1 MGLLQ
6 SLFKGNQPDR
16 QATYAAFLDSSTPI
30 FSQFGHSIYTS
41 DVVQCCIDVIA
52 TSISKLQPRHI
63 RTDGE
68 GMQTIPKSAVN
79 RLFKFGPN
87 ELMTTRQFLEK
98 IVWLYYLNYNAFIY
112 PAYDLVTD
120 GLVTW
125 REYKA
130 FYPLNP
136 TQVDFLQ
143 DTAGKL
149 YLRMYFRNGS
159 SYTLAYADVIHLRKR
174 YSVNEVMGG
183 GSNGQ
188 PDQAALLSVLTI
200 NDTVLQ
206 GVAKAVKMSL
216 NVRGILRVNSFI
228 DDEKLLAER
237 VKFEAA
243 IESGATGILPLDHK
257 GDYTPLAI
265 DPKIID
271 KDTLQF
277 LTDKVLNW
285 FGVSLKILNGDFDD
299 ASWEAF
305 QEKTLNPII
314 IELNQGFSRTLFTG
328 RELQVGN
335 EIQFFQQDLSFLS
348 IKTKMDLIKIA
359 GEQGLLQ
366 DNQKLSILG
375 MPPIPGGERYTQS
388 LNYMDKT
395 IINEYQMKRAGAP
408 KVSAEPE

>member
-6 SLFKGNQPDR
+6 SLFQGNQSNK
-16 QATYAAFLDSSTPI
+16 QVSYAAFLDSSTPI

-68 GMQTIPKSAVN
+68 GMQTIPKSSIN

-112 PAYDLVTD
+112 PAYDLMTD
-120 GLVTW
+120 GRITW
-125 REYKA
+125 KEYKA

-143 DTAGKL
+143 DAAGKM
-149 YLRMYFRNGS
+149 YLKMYFRNGS
-159 SYTLAYADVIHLRKR
+159 NYTLPYSDVIHLRKR

-188 PDQAALLSVLTI
+188 PDHTALLSVLTI

-216 NVRGILRVNSFI
+216 NVRGILKMNTFV
-228 DDEKLLAER
+228 DDDKLLAER
-237 VKFEAA
+237 AKFEAA
-243 IESGATGILPLDHK
+243 IDSGATGILPLDHK

-299 ASWEAF
+299 MTYEAF

-314 IELNQGFSRTLFTG
+314 IELNQGFSRTLFTE

-375 MPPIPGGERYTQS
+375 MPPIEGGERYTQS
-388 LNYMDKT
+388 LNYVDKSL
-395 IINEYQMKRAGAP
+395 INEYQMKRAGAP
-408 KVSAEPE
+408 KVSADPE